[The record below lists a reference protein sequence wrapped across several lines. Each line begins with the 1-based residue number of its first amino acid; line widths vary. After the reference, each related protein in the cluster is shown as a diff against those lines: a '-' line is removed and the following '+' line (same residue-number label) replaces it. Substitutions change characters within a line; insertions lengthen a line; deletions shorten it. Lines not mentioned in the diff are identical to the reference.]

1 MHMHS
6 LIHKCTNI
14 HIHVHTCTH
23 TRTCTHMHA
32 YMYMHTQTCDVTGV
46 IGEDWPTVQQEKRV
60 LRCVQ
65 VLGQVVRMDETNVLT
80 QLLLQR
86 PSKHSCHRVL
96 EEIPINKQ
104 HRN

>member
-6 LIHKCTNI
+6 LIHKCTHI
-14 HIHVHTCTH
+14 HIHVHTCT
-23 TRTCTHMHA
+23 
-32 YMYMHTQTCDVTGV
+32 HTQTCDVTGV
-46 IGEDWPTVQQEKRV
+46 IGEDWPAVQQEKRV